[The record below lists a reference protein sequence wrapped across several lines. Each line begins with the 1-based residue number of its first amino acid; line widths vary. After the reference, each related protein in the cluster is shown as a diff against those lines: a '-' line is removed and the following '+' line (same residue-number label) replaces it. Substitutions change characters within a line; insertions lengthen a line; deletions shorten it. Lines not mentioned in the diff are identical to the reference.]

1 MNYNIN
7 FPHLHIYLDHVGKS
21 FDIFGFSIAY
31 YGVVIAI
38 GMVLGTLLARAEAKR
53 TGQNPDDYVSF
64 AIMAII
70 ISVICARL
78 YYVAFSWDLYKD
90 NLLSILNIRQGGL
103 AIYGGVIGGI
113 ISAIIFAAVKKI
125 RLGTLMDTACLG
137 LLLGQIIGRWGN
149 FFNREA
155 FGGYTDSLFAM
166 QLPVDAVR
174 SVDITTELA
183 SHMQVVD
190 GISYI
195 QVHPTF
201 LYECVWNIVVLL
213 ILLSRRKHKKFEG
226 AIFFGYLLGYGL
238 GRAWIEGLRTDQL
251 LVPGT
256 QFAVSQLLS
265 VALVVISLI
274 VILIRR
280 RIAIAKERKKA
291 E

>member
-21 FDIFGFSIAY
+21 IDIFGFSIAY
-31 YGVVIAI
+31 YGIVIAI
-38 GMVLGTLLARAEAKR
+38 GMVLGTLLARAVAKR
-53 TGQNPDDYVSF
+53 TGQDPDMYVSF

-78 YYVAFSWDLYKD
+78 YYVVFSWDLYKD
-90 NLLSILNIRQGGL
+90 NLISILNIRQGGL

-113 ISAIIFAAVKKI
+113 ISAIIFAAIKKV
-125 RLGTLMDTACLG
+125 RLGTLLDTACLG
-137 LLLGQIIGRWGN
+137 LLVGQILGRWGN

-174 SVDITTELA
+174 SVDITNELA

-201 LYECVWNIVVLL
+201 LYECVWNIVVLI
-213 ILLSRRKHKKFEG
+213 ILLARTKHKRFEG
-226 AIFFGYLLGYGL
+226 AIFFGYLVGYGL

-251 LVPGT
+251 LIPGT

-265 VALVVISLI
+265 IGLVVFGI
-274 VILIRR
+274 
-280 RIAIAKERKKA
+280 IAIIIGRGIARVKAKKKQ
-291 E
+291 

>member
-21 FDIFGFSIAY
+21 IDIFGFSIAY
-31 YGVVIAI
+31 YGIVIAI
-38 GMVLGTLLARAEAKR
+38 GMVLGTLLARAVAKR
-53 TGQNPDDYVSF
+53 TGQDPDMYVSF

-78 YYVAFSWDLYKD
+78 YYVVFSWDLYKD
-90 NLLSILNIRQGGL
+90 NLISILNIRQGGL

-113 ISAIIFAAVKKI
+113 ISAIIFAAIKKV
-125 RLGTLMDTACLG
+125 RLGTLLDTACLG
-137 LLLGQIIGRWGN
+137 LLVGQILGRWGN

-174 SVDITTELA
+174 SVDITNELA

-201 LYECVWNIVVLL
+201 LYECVWNIVVLI
-213 ILLSRRKHKKFEG
+213 ILLARTKHKRFEG
-226 AIFFGYLLGYGL
+226 AIFFGYLVGYGL

-251 LVPGT
+251 LIPGT

-265 VALVVISLI
+265 IGLVVFGIIAI
-274 VILIRR
+274 VIGRG
-280 RIAIAKERKKA
+280 IARVKAKKKQ
-291 E
+291 

>member
-7 FPHLHIYLDHVGKS
+7 FPHLHIYLNHVGKS
-21 FDIFGFSIAY
+21 IDIFGFSIAY
-31 YGVVIAI
+31 YGIVIAA
-38 GMVLGTLLARAEAKR
+38 GMVLGTLLARAVAKR
-53 TGQNPDDYVSF
+53 TGQDPDMYVSF

-78 YYVAFSWDLYKD
+78 YYVVFSWDLYKD
-90 NLLSILNIRQGGL
+90 NLISILNIRQGGL

-113 ISAIIFAAVKKI
+113 VSAIIFSAIKKV
-125 RLGTLMDTACLG
+125 RLGTLLDTACLG
-137 LLLGQIIGRWGN
+137 LLVGQILGRWGN

-174 SVDITTELA
+174 SVDITNELA

-201 LYECVWNIVVLL
+201 LYECVWNIVVLI
-213 ILLSRRKHKKFEG
+213 ILLARTKHKRFEG
-226 AIFFGYLLGYGL
+226 AIFFGYLIGYGL

-251 LVPGT
+251 LIPGT

-265 VALVVISLI
+265 VALVVFGIIAVI
-274 VILIRR
+274 VGRG
-280 RIAIAKERKKA
+280 IARAKGKKKQ
-291 E
+291 

>member
-21 FDIFGFSIAY
+21 IDIFGFSIAY
-31 YGVVIAI
+31 YGIVIAI
-38 GMVLGTLLARAEAKR
+38 GMVLGTLLARAVAKR
-53 TGQNPDDYVSF
+53 TGQDPDMYVSF

-70 ISVICARL
+70 ISVICARI
-78 YYVAFSWDLYKD
+78 YYVVFSWDLYKD
-90 NLLSILNIRQGGL
+90 NLMSILNIRQGGL

-113 ISAIIFAAVKKI
+113 ISAIIFSAIKKV
-125 RLGTLMDTACLG
+125 RLGTLLDTACLG
-137 LLLGQIIGRWGN
+137 LLVGQILGRWGN

-174 SVDITTELA
+174 SVDITNELA

-201 LYECVWNIVVLL
+201 LYECVWNIVLLL
-213 ILLSRRKHKKFEG
+213 ILLGRTKHKRFEG
-226 AIFFGYLLGYGL
+226 AIFFGYLVGYGL

-251 LVPGT
+251 LIPGT
-256 QFAVSQLLS
+256 QFAVSQFLS
-265 VALVVISLI
+265 IGLVIFGI
-274 VILIRR
+274 
-280 RIAIAKERKKA
+280 IAIIIGRGIARAKEKKKH
-291 E
+291 

>member
-7 FPHLHIYLDHVGKS
+7 FPHLHIYLNHVGKS
-21 FDIFGFSIAY
+21 IDIFGFSIAY
-31 YGVVIAI
+31 YGIVIAA
-38 GMVLGTLLARAEAKR
+38 GMVLGTLLARAVAKR
-53 TGQNPDDYVSF
+53 TGQDPDMYVSF

-70 ISVICARL
+70 ISVICARI
-78 YYVAFSWDLYKD
+78 YYVVFSWDLYKD
-90 NLLSILNIRQGGL
+90 NLISILNIRQGGL

-113 ISAIIFAAVKKI
+113 ISAIIFSAIKKV
-125 RLGTLMDTACLG
+125 RLGTLLDTACLG
-137 LLLGQIIGRWGN
+137 LLVGQILGRWGN

-174 SVDITTELA
+174 SVDITNELA

-213 ILLSRRKHKKFEG
+213 ILL
-226 AIFFGYLLGYGL
+226 
-238 GRAWIEGLRTDQL
+238 GRN
-251 LVPGT
+251 
-256 QFAVSQLLS
+256 
-265 VALVVISLI
+265 
-274 VILIRR
+274 
-280 RIAIAKERKKA
+280 KA
-291 E
+291 

>member
-21 FDIFGFSIAY
+21 IDIFGFSIAY
-31 YGVVIAI
+31 YGIVIAV
-38 GMVLGTLLARAEAKR
+38 GMVLGTLLARAVAKR
-53 TGQNPDDYVSF
+53 TGQDPDMYVSF

-78 YYVAFSWDLYKD
+78 YYVVFSWDLYKD
-90 NLLSILNIRQGGL
+90 NLISILNIRQGGL

-113 ISAIIFAAVKKI
+113 ISAIIFCAIKKV
-125 RLGTLMDTACLG
+125 RLGTLLDTACLG
-137 LLLGQIIGRWGN
+137 LLVGQILGRWGN

-174 SVDITTELA
+174 SVDITNELA

-201 LYECVWNIVVLL
+201 LYECVWNIVVLI
-213 ILLSRRKHKKFEG
+213 ILLARTKHKRFEG
-226 AIFFGYLLGYGL
+226 AIFFGYLIGYGL

-251 LVPGT
+251 LIPGT

-265 VALVVISLI
+265 VGLVVFGIIAVI
-274 VILIRR
+274 VGRG
-280 RIAIAKERKKA
+280 IARVKAKKKG
-291 E
+291 

>member
-21 FDIFGFSIAY
+21 IDIFGFSIAY
-31 YGVVIAI
+31 YGIVIAI
-38 GMVLGTLLARAEAKR
+38 GMVLGTLLARAVAKR
-53 TGQNPDDYVSF
+53 TGQDPDMYVSF

-78 YYVAFSWDLYKD
+78 YYVVFSWDLYKD
-90 NLLSILNIRQGGL
+90 NLISILNIRQGGL

-113 ISAIIFAAVKKI
+113 ISAIIFAAIKKV
-125 RLGTLMDTACLG
+125 RLGTLLDTACLG
-137 LLLGQIIGRWGN
+137 LLVGQILGRWGN

-174 SVDITTELA
+174 SVDITNELA

-201 LYECVWNIVVLL
+201 LYECVWNIVVLI
-213 ILLSRRKHKKFEG
+213 ILLARTKHKRFEG
-226 AIFFGYLLGYGL
+226 AIFFGYLVGYGL

-251 LVPGT
+251 LIPGT

-265 VALVVISLI
+265 IGLVVFGI
-274 VILIRR
+274 
-280 RIAIAKERKKA
+280 IAIIIGWGIARVKAKKKQ
-291 E
+291 